1 MSDNIEN
8 KFGLDASDALKAL
21 TALDTG
27 FATLA
32 SRLETS
38 KDSFQQFNSSAGKTI
53 AVLALLRDRA
63 NQAADAMSRLNKI
76 QPLRTPN
83 TPTGGSGGGS
93 AIGNELLTGSA
104 AADRFN
110 QLLGQTTPAVDQ
122 HEQATRKGTKTNGG
136 YAVSFET
143 LSRVF
148 ATQLIVRALNQIRNA
163 IEESVGSFINFSRAI
178 AEIQTIA
185 DGETFES
192 LAGGIRKLSDE
203 FNAPLLDVAKAKYEA
218 LSNGFETAESS
229 TQLMTAA
236 LKFSKVGIST
246 TTQAIDLLSGTLN
259 AYGQDASYAETLSAK
274 LFETIRVGKV
284 VGAELATAFGRVAPI
299 GKEIGAT
306 QDELLAAFSSIT
318 IGGVKAS
325 EAATQIRATMT
336 ALLKPSEDMS
346 VALRE
351 LGFESGEQ
359 AVGALG
365 LQGALQALIGTTN
378 GSITAIG
385 TLFPNV
391 RALNGVL
398 REVGS
403 GADIYQEH
411 LAKIRNASAELL
423 NQKYEVFIST
433 NANLVESDL
442 NKLKNFFTVELG
454 SQLTDKLKGAFD
466 VVGVEKLTAA
476 MSAAAPVVAA
486 LVGVIGLYTVGATLS
501 SISTKIFTADLFSL
515 ATAAGRAEAQVS
527 AFGAASRGVLAG
539 AALVVASYQFGQFLG
554 QLMVDSI
561 EKPLKELEA
570 AEANLIAFANQKRA
584 AQTNLDNLATEGQG
598 RQLHKYN
605 AAARKSFFEEI
616 DDAKEKNAAT
626 LEDSKATLD
635 KLIGIRSKYATDLQ
649 RASTTAENDVIQS
662 KKRSG
667 DLQGQL
673 EDRQFNQRLSQLTG
687 SNSKTNAAI
696 QAQALRSRALQLSSQ
711 GAGKAGSANTPE
723 EQAAV
728 QDAFGRAQAYAE
740 QAAQAAKTSGSIQE
754 QEDAERAIQAILR
767 QKIDAEARFAAN
779 RKSAAAELQ
788 AASAAERERV
798 TKLQQLQK
806 SFLDK
811 SNILDKSGDL
821 LNGPERAANK
831 AAALK
836 DLEEMKNLLFGPG
849 SESSVGDLL
858 SFDKLQ
864 KQLEQGITGKEINAL
879 FTTTPENL
887 ESVYN
892 QLQGEIAK
900 YGPVLLKFAPD
911 PESMKDL
918 PVNQWFNEFDKQVD
932 ARNQEMAKSR
942 GVGNDTT
949 ELTQKMAAELT
960 KGAAAIAQQRSIWEK
975 IFASGEVDQALSKSD
990 LFQSEGSSGEPSA
1003 EFEKR
1008 RKAAQEYFKIR
1019 QDAEKAFQK
1028 PENLTS
1034 SSVSALR
1041 KRFFANKEEADK
1053 LGLDLPGQ
1061 ETSRTDAAI
1070 QSLQTYID
1078 LQEKRIQ
1085 LESANPNRQE
1095 KLQEDTEKLGADAF
1109 DAFAANVERDK
1120 AEAARKAKEENQG
1133 AVPAYQSQASASA
1146 ETARNAER
1154 AAAAA
1159 QAAAAAGLF
1168 SPATQAP
1175 ATPAKPGLST
1185 GGTVPMQYFDQ
1196 GGAAKGIDTINAKLA
1211 PNEMVMKPDSTSR
1224 FFSQLQAMNAGLA
1237 PQTQR
1242 SSSGDTFQIGDIH
1255 INGAAS
1261 PKDTAREVINR
1272 IRREQRRGSG
1282 NTLR

>member
-1 MSDNIEN
+1 MPDNIEN
-8 KFGLDASDALKAL
+8 KFGLDASAALQAL

-27 FATLA
+27 FTTLA
-32 SRLETS
+32 TRLETS
-38 KDSFQQFNSSAGKTI
+38 KDSFQLFNSNAGRTV
-53 AVLALLRDRA
+53 AALIQIRDRA
-63 NQAADAMSRLNKI
+63 NEAADALGRLNKI
-76 QPLRTPN
+76 RPVQTPN
-83 TPTGGSGGGS
+83 TPSVGGGG
-93 AIGNELLTGSA
+93 GNGELLTGA
-104 AADRFN
+104 AAKSKFD
-110 QLLGQTTPAVDQ
+110 QLLGQTTPVIEAN
-122 HEQATRKGTKTNGG
+122 ESATRKATKTNGG

-163 IEESVGSFINFSRAI
+163 IEDSVGSFINFSRAI

-192 LAGGIRKLSDE
+192 LSDGIRKLSDD
-203 FNAPLLDVAKAKYEA
+203 FNAPILDVAKAKYEA
-218 LSNGFETAESS
+218 LSNGFETAEES
-229 TQLMTAA
+229 TQLLTAA

-284 VGAELATAFGRVAPI
+284 VGSELATAFGRVAPI

-346 VALRE
+346 VALRQ

-411 LAKIRNASAELL
+411 LEKIRNASAELL
-423 NQKYEVFIST
+423 NQKYEVFIKT
-433 NANLVESDL
+433 NANLVETDL
-442 NKLKNFFTVELG
+442 NKLKNFFTVDLG
-454 SQLTDKLKGAFD
+454 SQLTEKLKGTFD
-466 VVGVEKLTAA
+466 FVAVEKLTAL
-476 MSAAAPVVAA
+476 MSAAAPVVAV
-486 LVGVIGLYTVGATLS
+486 LVGTIGLYTVATTLS
-501 SISTKIFTADLFSL
+501 SIGTKIFTADLFAL

-527 AFGAASRGVLAG
+527 AFSAATRGAVAG
-539 AALVVASYQFGQFLG
+539 AGLVLASYQVGQFLG
-554 QLMVDSI
+554 QLILDSV

-570 AEANLIAFANQKRA
+570 AEARLIAFSNQKRA
-584 AQTNLDNLATEGQG
+584 AQANLDNLATEAQG
-598 RQLHKYN
+598 RQLLKYN

-626 LEDSKATLD
+626 IDDSKATLD
-635 KLIGIRSKYATDLQ
+635 KLISIRSKYATDLQ
-649 RASTTAENDVIQS
+649 RAATTAENDATQS
-662 KKRSG
+662 KKRTA
-667 DLQGQL
+667 DLQGRL
-673 EDRQFNQRLSQLTG
+673 EDRQFNERLSQQLG

-696 QAQALRSRALQLSSQ
+696 QAQALRSRALQLSAQ
-711 GAGKAGSANTPE
+711 GRDKLSSANTPE
-723 EQAAV
+723 EREAGESALN
-728 QDAFGRAQAYAE
+728 RAEAYA
-740 QAAQAAKTSGSIQE
+740 QQALSAAQTSGSLIE
-754 QEDAERAIQAILR
+754 QQDAERAIQEIIK
-767 QKIDAEARFAAN
+767 QKITAEERFQAT
-779 RKSAAAELQ
+779 RK
-788 AASAAERERV
+788 ASAAQLEAGAAKERERV
-798 TKLQQLQK
+798 TRLQQLEK

-811 SNILDKSGDL
+811 SNILDKSGDI
-821 LNGPERAANK
+821 LNGPERAKNK

-836 DLEEMKNLLFGPG
+836 DLEEIKGLLFGPG
-849 SESSVGDLL
+849 SESSFGDLL

-864 KQLEQGITGKEINAL
+864 KQFQQGITGEEINAL

-887 ESVYN
+887 ESVHD
-892 QLQGEIAK
+892 QLQGTIDQ
-900 YGPVLLKFAPD
+900 YGPILLKFAPD
-911 PESMKDL
+911 PEALRGL
-918 PVNQWFNEFDKQVD
+918 PVNQWFNEFDKQIQ
-932 ARNQEMAKSR
+932 AGTQEIAASR
-942 GVGNDTT
+942 DVGNQTT
-949 ELTQKMAAELT
+949 ELTQKIASEFT
-960 KGAAAIAQQRSIWEK
+960 KGAAALAQKKGFFENLFDGGGAEAEQSSDPRSDIFQGINKDDRARRDQVAEEYFQIRKDAESLFQRPENVS
-975 IFASGEVDQALSKSD
+975 ASSVAALSKRF
-990 LFQSEGSSGEPSA
+990 FQNKE
-1003 EFEKR
+1003 
-1008 RKAAQEYFKIR
+1008 
-1019 QDAEKAFQK
+1019 DAEKAGVDLAG
-1028 PENLTS
+1028 PES
-1034 SSVSALR
+1034 
-1041 KRFFANKEEADK
+1041 
-1053 LGLDLPGQ
+1053 
-1061 ETSRTDAAI
+1061 SRTSAAI
-1070 QSLQTYID
+1070 ESLRTIVD
-1078 LQEKRIQ
+1078 LLEQRNQ
-1085 LESANPNRQE
+1085 LEQANPDRQE
-1095 KLQEDTEKLGADAF
+1095 KLQEGTEKRAADAF
-1109 DAFAANVERDK
+1109 DAFGANIERDK
-1120 AEAARKAKEENQG
+1120 AEAAAKAKQENQG
-1133 AVPAYQSQASASA
+1133 AVPAYQAQATASA

-1154 AAAAA
+1154 AAIAA

-1175 ATPAKPGLST
+1175 AAPTGPGLST